1 MNFYSMLRI
10 LFLLFISTSIFCQN
24 NKFIDSLK
32 KLATSSV
39 DSVRFAAYSELA
51 WETKETD
58 KNASLEYSTK
68 LYNEALNSND
78 QKWIA
83 QGLNDI
89 GIVYLRSG
97 DMKKALTHFERSLAI
112 RKKLGNKKDIASS
125 LSKIANIKTDNG
137 QYGEA
142 LELQLQTLRIYEELN
157 ILPYMAQTYNNIGQ
171 LYTNLNNFKV
181 SNQYLKK
188 AYDISRSL
196 NDVYTMPV
204 TLSIMG
210 SNFGDLGKIDSA
222 IICYIEAKKNFK
234 ETEEYSYYATACNNL
249 GHLYRKKGDS
259 KNGEASYQEAIAV
272 SRQIGDS
279 AGLVLYEN
287 NLANVLMDRG
297 EFAEAEKILLNSLKV
312 SENLGLGENVLKITQ
327 SLTGLYILS
336 KDSKKAKIT
345 FDRYRRLQDSVYSVE
360 NSVRFSEAQT
370 KFDVEKKDLE
380 LAKNKA
386 EIEMEKNKKYI
397 TYGALAF
404 FILLFS
410 VSIWAFIQKRKNAKL
425 LEVKNNQLEGANR
438 KISHQKEELIEKQ
451 KEILDSIYYAKKIQN
466 ALLASEEL
474 LMKNLVDHFILFKP
488 KDIVSGD
495 FTWATIKDNKFYL
508 ACCDSTGHGVP
519 GAFMSLLNIG
529 FISEA
534 IKERNIEE
542 PGQVFNYVRERLIE
556 TIGNDD
562 QKDGFDGILL
572 CMDIQ
577 TKKISYAAANNSP
590 LLVRNKELVH
600 LKGNKMPVGE
610 GIKTD
615 SFETFS
621 LTYEKGDKLYLYTD
635 GYPDQFGGSK
645 GKKLKYKQ
653 LEEMLSANS
662 DKPTNI
668 QKENLDTGF
677 ESWRGSLEQV
687 DDVCVIG
694 ICL

>member
-1 MNFYSMLRI
+1 MIRI
-10 LFLLFISTSIFCQN
+10 LFLLFISTSIICQN
-24 NKFIDSLK
+24 NKYIDSLK
-32 KLATSSV
+32 KLTASSV
-39 DSVRFAAYSELA
+39 DSIRFAAYSELA

-58 KNASLEYSTK
+58 KNASLEYSNK
-68 LYNEALNSND
+68 LYNEALKSND

-83 QGLNDI
+83 QGLNDV
-89 GIVYLRSG
+89 GIVYLKSG
-97 DMKKALTHFERSLAI
+97 DFNKALSHFEKSLDI

-125 LSKIANIKTDNG
+125 MSKIANIKTDNG

-171 LYTNLNNFKV
+171 LYTNLTNYKV

-188 AYDISRSL
+188 AYDISKTL
-196 NDVYTMPV
+196 KDVYTMPV

-210 SNFGDLGKIDSA
+210 SNYGELGKIDSA
-222 IICYIEAKKNFK
+222 IICYNESKQIFK
-234 ETEEYSYYATACNNL
+234 ETEQFSYYAVSCNNL
-249 GHLYRKKGDS
+249 GHLYRKRGDT
-259 KNGEASYQEAIAV
+259 KNGEASYKEAIAI
-272 SRQIGDS
+272 SQQIGDS
-279 AGLVLYEN
+279 AGLVLYEH
-287 NLANVLMDRG
+287 NLANVLVDRG
-297 EFAEAEKILLNSLKV
+297 EFGEAERMLLNSLKV
-312 SENLGLGENVLKITQ
+312 SEKMGLGENVLKING

-336 KDSKKAKIT
+336 KDTKKAKAS

-360 NSVRFSEAQT
+360 NAVRFSEAQT
-370 KFDVEKKDLE
+370 RFDVEKKDLE

-386 EIEMEKNKKYI
+386 EIEIEKSKKYI

-410 VSIWAFIQKRKNAKL
+410 ISIWAFIQKRKNAKV
-425 LEVKNNQLEGANR
+425 LEVKNNELEGANE
-438 KISHQKEELIEKQ
+438 KISHQKEELVEKQ

-495 FTWATIKDNKFYL
+495 FTWATIKDNLFYL

-529 FISEA
+529 FLSEA
-534 IKERNIEE
+534 IKERNILE
-542 PGQVFNYVRERLIE
+542 PGNIFNYVRARLIE
-556 TIGNDD
+556 TIGNDE
-562 QKDGFDGILL
+562 QKDGFDGILI
-572 CMDIQ
+572 CMNID
-577 TKKISYAAANNSP
+577 TKEITYAAANNSP
-590 LLVRNKELVH
+590 LLVRSKELIH
-600 LKGNKMPVGE
+600 LKTNKMPVGE

-615 SFETFS
+615 SFDTFS
-621 LTYEKGDKLYLYTD
+621 LTYQKGDTLYLYTD

-653 LEEMLSANS
+653 LEEMLSTNS
-662 DKPTNI
+662 DQPTST
-668 QKENLDTGF
+668 QKEALDRNF

-694 ICL
+694 IHL